1 MSQWLSAAC
10 AAATAHRQNH
20 LFHLYQKNKGCPPH
34 PTIFFD
40 PSPTPT
46 PLWQTLK
53 MVKKVIKNIDSS
65 KASGPDCIP
74 VVVLKNYEPE
84 HLYIL
89 AEHFD
94 MCLKESCFPNF
105 WKVSLV
111 VPVFNNVRGTYTAK
125 CYCLVNLLFLISKIF
140 EKLTNN
146 RIVDHLQICGFYLIS
161 SMVLGLLNELQIF

>member
-1 MSQWLSAAC
+1 MPPPP
-10 AAATAHRQNH
+10 
-20 LFHLYQKNKGCPPH
+20 PPH
-34 PTIFFD
+34 PIIFFD

-46 PLWQTLK
+46 PLWKTLK

-89 AEHFD
+89 AGLFD

-105 WKVSLV
+105 WKASLV

-125 CYCLVNLLFLISKIF
+125 YYCFVSLLFLVSKIF
-140 EKLTNN
+140 EKLANN

-161 SMVLGLLNELQIF
+161 SMVLGLLNELQIFWQLYVI

>member
-1 MSQWLSAAC
+1 MLLPQLIDRITFFTCTNRINGA
-10 AAATAHRQNH
+10 
-20 LFHLYQKNKGCPPH
+20 PPH

-46 PLWQTLK
+46 PLWKTLK

-89 AEHFD
+89 AGLFD

-105 WKVSLV
+105 WKASLV

-125 CYCLVNLLFLISKIF
+125 YYCFVSLLFLVSKIF
-140 EKLTNN
+140 EKLANN

-161 SMVLGLLNELQIF
+161 SMVLGLLNELQIFWQLYVI